1 MFPNK
6 EKNIEFKYQG
16 DSHYIDMNTL
26 LVSQFHFSAIVNEF
40 KNQLYPDINLKI
52 KVKSFEKGSFDINQ
66 LFEISA
72 VSALFGLQNINY
84 ISNLFSVIADYISIQ
99 KFLKGQKASETFD
112 RNNKVEIHLS
122 ISGENNSITV
132 DKEAFKIYQSNDI
145 ISEAFKQEAK
155 ILESDEEIKGIA
167 VRDLKSGTEF
177 ISVPRDDFDS
187 LTYKNAYL
195 DVEEKE
201 KVKTAYLG
209 ILRWETIPS
218 KGSRWSFIYENRKIH
233 QVNIRDEAFL
243 KRIAEEGIRFG
254 AGDTLFVDLLVK
266 FKKEE
271 YSGMFLEDKFEVV
284 KVHQIHWRDEQS
296 KMF

>member
-132 DKEAFKIYQSNDI
+132 DKEA
-145 ISEAFKQEAK
+145 
-155 ILESDEEIKGIA
+155 G
-167 VRDLKSGTEF
+167 
-177 ISVPRDDFDS
+177 
-187 LTYKNAYL
+187 
-195 DVEEKE
+195 
-201 KVKTAYLG
+201 
-209 ILRWETIPS
+209 
-218 KGSRWSFIYENRKIH
+218 
-233 QVNIRDEAFL
+233 
-243 KRIAEEGIRFG
+243 KR
-254 AGDTLFVDLLVK
+254 
-266 FKKEE
+266 
-271 YSGMFLEDKFEVV
+271 
-284 KVHQIHWRDEQS
+284 
-296 KMF
+296 